1 MMRLWIP
8 VALSLVLHLMIS
20 TGIYVWKPTVD
31 PLRTRLPVEVTYN
44 TSPKSGLPKDLSKP
58 YIAKLDVPEKL
69 KFEDNQI
76 ADFASQER
84 VRVLQETQ
92 ARNSGLTK
100 NRSSGPKFLQP
111 FQDDLI
117 QQEAARQKSNFQT
130 FTDGVEVFDAKKEI
144 NLLNSGPSTISQSLP
159 DKVALGSMT
168 ILNTDRHLFYSFY
181 SRMETRSYSRWS
193 DIVRKA
199 IDSIPLDVQR
209 KKLKGRKL
217 TTQLVILLKPN
228 GEFHRAE
235 IHSGSGVQKLDI
247 SPALAFQEA
256 RIFPNPPAEMV
267 RPDGFIHISASFTV
281 DFRPVQ

>member
-8 VALSLVLHLMIS
+8 IAFSLVLHLMIS
-20 TGIYVWKPTVD
+20 TGVYVWKPSID
-31 PLRTRLPVEVTYN
+31 PFTSQTPVEVTYN
-44 TSPKSGLPKDLSKP
+44 TSPKSKTYKDLNKP
-58 YIAKLDVPEKL
+58 YIAKLDVPDKL

-92 ARNSGLTK
+92 ALKLGLTK
-100 NRSSGPKFLQP
+100 NRNSGPKFLEP
-111 FQDDLI
+111 FQDELV
-117 QQEAARQKSNFQT
+117 QQEVPRSKTNFQT
-130 FTDGVEVFDAKKEI
+130 FSDGIEVFDAKNEL
-144 NLLNSGPSTISQSLP
+144 NQMNSGPSTISQILP
-159 DKVALGSMT
+159 DKIAHGSMT

-181 SRMETRSYSRWS
+181 SRLESRSYSRWS
-193 DIVRKA
+193 AIVQKA

-209 KKLKGRKL
+209 QKLRGKKL

-235 IHSGSGVQKLDI
+235 IHSSTGVQKLDI